1 MVRNHL
7 LMHNLMILEQE
18 IFNIVRVTSYGKII
32 TLFQGDTRRKNA
44 FTYKTQVITKSIN
57 MEIWVIGKLNQLFLR
72 NSYTEI
78 NFSKK

>member
-44 FTYKTQVITKSIN
+44 FAYKTQVITKSIN
-57 MEIWVIGKLNQLFLR
+57 MEIWVIGKLN
-72 NSYTEI
+72 
-78 NFSKK
+78 